1 MYICIPVT
9 GNSAETSKVSNALC
23 ATKSLPLTQHLTV
36 HSGQEKT
43 NTLLITT
50 ITSEETVENR
60 QQDTIPQPHHLRSRS
75 VSLPPAPSC
84 SLLSSSSALH
94 IDTARCSTR
103 GRSVSAVTLLA
114 EHVSAPV
121 PAPVPVYGA
130 CEADAGEG
138 IVRTDGEMS
147 TASTPCNGSEKEQG
161 REKGEREK
169 DSFSAEK
176 QGAVVKSATHAA
188 AVIGC
193 TEQKSVS
200 AAHRETLEPSP
211 SSSTSPSPTTSSS
224 SSSTCLSPE
233 RAEPHSRSLP
243 HLPVGP
249 SMHHLMSLCHCIH
262 SEPSSVPSHVI
273 SCHVVIQH
281 SHIKFYACKNAS
293 TLMITTVLLSQLSRF
308 NQHGASSPHPP

>member
-1 MYICIPVT
+1 MYILIPVT
-9 GNSAETSKVSNALC
+9 GNSTDTSKVSNALC
-23 ATKSLPLTQHLTV
+23 ATNSLPLTQQLTV

-43 NTLLITT
+43 NTLLVTT
-50 ITSEETVENR
+50 VTSEETVESR

-121 PAPVPVYGA
+121 PVPVYRALGA
-130 CEADAGEG
+130 DIGEG
-138 IVRTDGEMS
+138 MVRTDGEMS
-147 TASTPCNGSEKEQG
+147 TASTPCNGSDKEEG

-169 DSFSAEK
+169 DLFSAEK

-188 AVIGC
+188 AVIGR
-193 TEQKSVS
+193 TEQKAVS

-211 SSSTSPSPTTSSS
+211 SLLLPP
-224 SSSTCLSPE
+224 
-233 RAEPHSRSLP
+233 PHP
-243 HLPVGP
+243 HLPL
-249 SMHHLMSLCHCIH
+249 H
-262 SEPSSVPSHVI
+262 
-273 SCHVVIQH
+273 
-281 SHIKFYACKNAS
+281 A
-293 TLMITTVLLSQLSRF
+293 
-308 NQHGASSPHPP
+308 